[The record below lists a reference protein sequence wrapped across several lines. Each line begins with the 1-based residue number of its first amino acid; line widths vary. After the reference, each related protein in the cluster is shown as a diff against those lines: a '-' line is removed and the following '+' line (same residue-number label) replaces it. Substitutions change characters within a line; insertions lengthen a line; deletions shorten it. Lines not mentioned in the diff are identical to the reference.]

1 MTAIQAG
8 RLCAGRNVKVLS
20 RQPVAVVQSVAFPTL
35 LLLVLLAAFGRTI
48 GGSID
53 SYADRLVP
61 QLVVAAGAFG
71 AAGTGIAI
79 HTDRRAGMVDRLRS
93 LPLPRSSYLAG
104 AVTADSARAFVAAV
118 LLSAIGHVFGFRF
131 DEGLPAALGF
141 FALAVAFGTIWG
153 WMAVRIGL
161 TASQPEA
168 VGTMMNGPILL
179 LFFLSVGFV
188 PVEGFPGY
196 LQPVVRAN
204 PLSCAV
210 SALIGLSSSGPV
222 LVPVLQTLAWT
233 VGLGGLLAWSAISR
247 FRRSVAP

>member
-1 MTAIQAG
+1 VTAALAG
-8 RLCAGRNVKVLS
+8 RLCAARNLKVLS
-20 RQPVAVVQSVAFPTL
+20 RSPVTVVQSVAFPTL

-53 SYADRLVP
+53 AYADRLVP

-79 HTDRRAGMVDRLRS
+79 HTDRQAGMVERLRS
-93 LPLPRSSYLAG
+93 LPLPRWSYLAG
-104 AVTADSARAFVAAV
+104 TVTADALRALTAAV

-131 DEGLPAALGF
+131 ERGLPAAVGF
-141 FALAVAFGTIWG
+141 LALAVAFSTIWG
-153 WMAVRIGL
+153 WLAVRVGL

-168 VGTMMNGPILL
+168 VGSLMNGPILL

-188 PVEGFPGY
+188 PAEGFPGY

-210 SALIGLSSSGPV
+210 SAMIGLSSSGPI

-233 VGLGGLLAWSAISR
+233 VGLGGVLAWSAIRR
-247 FRRSVAP
+247 FRSS